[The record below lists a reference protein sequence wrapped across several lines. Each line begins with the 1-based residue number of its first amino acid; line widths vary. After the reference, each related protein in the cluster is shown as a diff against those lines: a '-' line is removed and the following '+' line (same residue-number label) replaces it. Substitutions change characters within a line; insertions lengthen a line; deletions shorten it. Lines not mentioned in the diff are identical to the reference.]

1 MKAGVPAVRL
11 SGFYFTNFLILGLF
25 LPYWP
30 VYLQTQGFTPVEIGE
45 LLAVMLAT
53 RIVAPNFWGWVAD
66 KRGNPVGLIRI
77 TSLLALL
84 SFLPI
89 YFGASYWFVALILAA
104 MGWFWNAT
112 LPQFEVVTLHL
123 LGQSTEDYGRLRAWG
138 SIGFIA
144 AVLFGGQYLSLMGY
158 ERMPDLVAF
167 ALFLIL
173 LAAWFLPTV
182 TMDKVETAK
191 GHLWVVLKQRPVIAL
206 LLVVC
211 LMQVS
216 HAVYYT
222 FFSLWMQQHG
232 YSGVMIAMFW
242 TLGVVAEIVVFWVT
256 SHLLR
261 RWSAEGLL
269 LASLL
274 FTALRW
280 QLIAWWPDVLAVVV
294 LAQLLHMV
302 TYGVYH
308 AAAIQLVH
316 RYFRGGLD
324 GRGQG
329 LYSSVSFGLGGAIG
343 AFAMGHSWQALGAH
357 ASFTIAS
364 LVALLGF
371 VLGWLGFRAAK
382 L

>member
-1 MKAGVPAVRL
+1 MKAGVPVARL

-30 VYLQTQGFTPVEIGE
+30 VYLQTQGFSPVEIGE

-66 KRGNPVGLIRI
+66 RRSDPVALIRL

-84 SFLPI
+84 SFVPI
-89 YFGASYWFVALILAA
+89 YLGASYWFVALILAA

-112 LPQFEVVTLHL
+112 LPQFEVVTLSL

-138 SIGFIA
+138 SVGFIA
-144 AVLFGGQYLSLMGY
+144 AVLLGGQYLSVFGY
-158 ERMPDLVAF
+158 GRMPDLVVF
-167 ALFLIL
+167 ALFLIVV
-173 LAAWFLPTV
+173 AAWCLPAV
-182 TMDKVETAK
+182 TLEKVETAK
-191 GHLWVVLKQRPVIAL
+191 GHLWVVLRQRPVIAL

-232 YSGVMIAMFW
+232 YSGAMIGAFW
-242 TLGVVAEIVVFWVT
+242 SLGVVAEIVVFWVT

-261 RWSAEGLL
+261 RWSAETLL
-269 LASLL
+269 LSSLL

-280 QLIAWWPDVLAVVV
+280 QLIAWWPDSLGMVVI
-294 LAQLLHMV
+294 AQLLHMV

-316 RYFRGGLD
+316 RYFSGGLD
-324 GRGQG
+324 ARGQG

-343 AFAMGHSWQALGAH
+343 AFAMGHMWQAFGAH
-357 ASFTIAS
+357 ASFTLAS
-364 LVALLGF
+364 LIALLGF
-371 VLGWLGFRAAK
+371 VLGWLGFRPAK